1 MKYLKISLLVILTAF
16 YLKSNAQ
23 NIKVEAKLEK
33 SSMMMGDQTV
43 LHLIA
48 SLPIKDAIDFP
59 SLIDTISSKV
69 QIVKMGKTDTVA
81 DKSNPALH
89 TITRNY
95 TITSFDP
102 GLQMVPS
109 LTFKSKAGNFST
121 NALPLQVNAVKVD
134 TTKGVYDIKEPL
146 AVKYSWMDWIRDNGI
161 VLGLGALAVLV
172 LTALIWYFTKRR
184 KVKPVV
190 NIPEKPKVPAHQL
203 ALEKLHALNAQKLWQ
218 QDEMKRYY
226 SELTDIIRE
235 YLEKRYQIHAMEQ
248 TTDEIFKSLKHR
260 NILGIEKDKLKQ
272 ILVLAD
278 LVKFAKEKP
287 LSTDN
292 EQSMDYAISFVKNTQ
307 ETGAAKE
314 NKEEK

>member
-1 MKYLKISLLVILTAF
+1 MKYLKISLLLILTAF
-16 YLKSNAQ
+16 YIKSSAQ
-23 NIKVEAKLEK
+23 NIKVEAKLDK

-43 LHLIA
+43 LHLSA
-48 SLPIKDAIDFP
+48 TLPLKDLIDFP
-59 SLIDTISSKV
+59 ALTDTLSSKV
-69 QIVKMGKTDTVA
+69 QIAKIGKTDTIA
-81 DKSNPALH
+81 DKNNPALH
-89 TITRNY
+89 TITRHY

-109 LTFKSKAGNFST
+109 FIFKSKAGDFST

-146 AVKYSWMDWIRDNGI
+146 AVKYSWMDWIRDNGM
-161 VLGLGALAVLV
+161 VLGLGVLAVLI
-172 LTALIWYFTKRR
+172 LSGMIWYFTKKR

-190 NIPEKPKVPAHQL
+190 NIPAKPKIPAHQL

-218 QDEMKRYY
+218 QDEIKRYY
-226 SELTDIIRE
+226 SELTDIVRE

-248 TTDEIFKSLKHR
+248 TTEEIFKSLKHR
-260 NILGIEKDKLKQ
+260 NILGVEKDKLKQ
-272 ILVLAD
+272 VLVLAD

-287 LSTDN
+287 LSTEN

-307 ETGAAKE
+307 ETGAANE
-314 NKEEK
+314 NREAK

>member
-1 MKYLKISLLVILTAF
+1 MKYLKISLLLILTAF
-16 YLKSNAQ
+16 YFKSDAQ
-23 NIKVEAKLEK
+23 NIKVGARLEK

-43 LHLIA
+43 LYLSA
-48 SLPIKDAIDFP
+48 TLSVKDAIDFP
-59 SLIDTISSKV
+59 ALTDTLSSKV
-69 QIVKMGKTDTVA
+69 QIVKMGKTDTVSE
-81 DKSNPALH
+81 KTNPALH
-89 TITRNY
+89 TITRQY

-102 GLQMVPS
+102 GLQMIPS
-109 LTFKSKAGNFST
+109 LIFKSKGGDFST

-134 TTKGVYDIKEPL
+134 TTKGAYDIKEPL
-146 AVKYSWMDWIRDNGI
+146 AVKYSWIDWIRDNGMLLSI
-161 VLGLGALAVLV
+161 GGLVILILI
-172 LTALIWYFTKRR
+172 ALIWYYIKKP
-184 KVKPVV
+184 KVNPVV
-190 NIPEKPKVPAHQL
+190 NIPAKPKVPAHQL
-203 ALEKLHALNAQKLWQ
+203 ALEKLSALNAQKLWQ

-287 LSTDN
+287 LSTEN
-292 EQSMDYAISFVKNTQ
+292 EQCMDYAISFVRNTQ
-307 ETGAAKE
+307 ETSVANE
-314 NKEEK
+314 NKGAK